1 MAAAIPLAVS
11 AVGAYGQSQATS
23 SAAHAQA
30 KAAKEAARLQQQQF
44 EQTQAQLAPYRKAG
58 KQALKQQQ
66 ALLGLLGPEAQAQA
80 YQAYTESPG
89 QAFLRQRG
97 EQALLRNAAATGG
110 LGGGNVLSA
119 LQQQGI
125 GFAQQD
131 LQNQLAR
138 LTSLSEAGRGAA
150 VNTGQFGAQSAANV
164 GNLLGQQAEAQA
176 SGILGR
182 QLANQQ
188 LLGQI
193 GGATTGALAGG
204 GAFGATAQQAFG
216 GSAGAGSL
224 LGLL

>member
-1 MAAAIPLAVS
+1 MAAAAPLAIS
-11 AVGAYGQSQATS
+11 AIGAYTQSQAAGD
-23 SAAHAQA
+23 AASAQA
-30 KAAKEAARLQQQQF
+30 RAAKQAAKLQQQQF
-44 EQTQAQLAPYRKAG
+44 EQTQAQLAPYREAG
-58 KQALKQQQ
+58 TQALEQQQ
-66 ALLGLLGPEAQAQA
+66 ALLGLLGPEAQAKA

-150 VNTGQFGAQSAANV
+150 VNTGQFGAQATTNI
-164 GNLLGQQAEAQA
+164 GNLLTQQAEAQA

-182 QLANQQ
+182 QQATEQF
-188 LLGQI
+188 LGQI
-193 GGATTGALAGG
+193 GGVATGALAGG
-204 GAFGATAQQAFG
+204 GYFGSTAQNAYG

-224 LGLL
+224 LGLI